1 MDPLQTMLYTVC
13 IPLILMIC
21 LLAAILNIFVLLA
34 RLHVKT
40 RSNSLELTFS
50 LAASDTWTSIV
61 VGASLFINSYMPV
74 ILGIRQ
80 SSLCYSLT
88 LEAMD
93 PLQTM
98 LYTVCIPLI
107 LMICLLAAILNIFV
121 LLARLHVKTRSN
133 SLELTFSL
141 AASDTWTSI
150 VVGASLFINSYMPV
164 ILGIRQSSLCYSLT
178 LEAFRSG
185 GLLTG
190 MLHLLALAICHF
202 LTTAKPFNHE
212 KILSRQKTYAVI
224 ILIWILPPL
233 AFVVY
238 FSAWP
243 NQGYRIDKCADVSF
257 YDNIYFRLVISCFII
272 SLMLTTGFLYW
283 RLLKKLNE
291 VRAKAQS
298 SSTAWK
304 RRTVMTSGLIFGTFL
319 IGWLPASLQYVLT
332 AVGMP
337 LHNVQSIWL
346 NVIALISLVLIMA
359 KTLTNPII
367 YATRRNAKEL
377 MSVEDLEDPN
387 VRCIFVAFRSGGL
400 LTGMLHLL
408 ALAICHF
415 LTTAKP
421 FNHEKILSRQKTY
434 AVIILIWILPPL
446 AFVVYFSAWP
456 NQGYRIDKCAD
467 VSFYDNI
474 YFRLVISCFIISL
487 MLTTGFLY
495 WRLLKKLNEVRAKA
509 QSSST
514 AWKRRTV
521 MTSGLIFGTFLIG
534 WLPASLQ
541 YVLTA
546 VGMPLHNVQSIWLNV
561 IALISLVLIMAKT
574 LTNPIIYA
582 TRIPEIRQ
590 FVTGRLLRAR
600 RLKKNDGLREE
611 TLKDEQPMLR
621 KGIPNE

>member
-1 MDPLQTMLYTVC
+1 MQVFKQLQ
-13 IPLILMIC
+13 
-21 LLAAILNIFVLLA
+21 
-34 RLHVKT
+34 
-40 RSNSLELTFS
+40 
-50 LAASDTWTSIV
+50 
-61 VGASLFINSYMPV
+61 
-74 ILGIRQ
+74 
-80 SSLCYSLT
+80 
-88 LEAMD
+88 AMD

-291 VRAKAQS
+291 
-298 SSTAWK
+298 
-304 RRTVMTSGLIFGTFL
+304 
-319 IGWLPASLQYVLT
+319 
-332 AVGMP
+332 
-337 LHNVQSIWL
+337 
-346 NVIALISLVLIMA
+346 
-359 KTLTNPII
+359 
-367 YATRRNAKEL
+367 
-377 MSVEDLEDPN
+377 
-387 VRCIFVAFRSGGL
+387 
-400 LTGMLHLL
+400 
-408 ALAICHF
+408 
-415 LTTAKP
+415 
-421 FNHEKILSRQKTY
+421 
-434 AVIILIWILPPL
+434 
-446 AFVVYFSAWP
+446 
-456 NQGYRIDKCAD
+456 
-467 VSFYDNI
+467 
-474 YFRLVISCFIISL
+474 
-487 MLTTGFLY
+487 
-495 WRLLKKLNEVRAKA
+495 
-509 QSSST
+509 
-514 AWKRRTV
+514 RRTV